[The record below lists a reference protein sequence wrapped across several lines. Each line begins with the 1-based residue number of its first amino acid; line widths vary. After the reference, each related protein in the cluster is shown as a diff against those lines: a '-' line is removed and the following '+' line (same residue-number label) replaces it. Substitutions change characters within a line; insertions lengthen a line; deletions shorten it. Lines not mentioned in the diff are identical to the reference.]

1 MDSYIGRKKG
11 PNNVLISKNN
21 IQCKFE
27 DDNNT
32 YLLIGGASSEI
43 VSGEILRDI
52 LMPTLDYF
60 SYNMEC
66 LERNIPVKPLS
77 LHTSIG
83 LSPSINEFLLS
94 LEPHIPISWK
104 KEKDWVVTLQ
114 VEGSSAVHAA
124 VDIIFQKNIQSG
136 NYSKYIAVGESSYHG
151 PSSTSFGNG
160 GGSHFV
166 NIKQVTYPVPQIKYK
181 RKDESW
187 SNFLD
192 RIEKN
197 LYKFLEE
204 NYNEIKIVLIE
215 PQWGSAGEGQ
225 FWPVDLLRKFVN
237 MARQYGIYVISDEIM
252 CGLGRH
258 GRGKTFLV
266 DSLNIEVDAILFGK
280 SIATGAFPLSGAILK
295 EGFNYFQKKEITP
308 LQSHTYS
315 HGANILALLSAIQV
329 LNYLPNLIPNVKK
342 IGACIG
348 DLFDKL
354 KPNRNIYVS
363 GQGCLWGIYINYN
376 NLPFTKEILYKK
388 LHENRV
394 IVYFIPHGILITP
407 IYNSKLKLIKEAIT
421 KIIKVLNILI
431 TQGGKVEIEQ
441 SIK

>member
-1 MDSYIGRKKG
+1 MYKEIVKNLINLFKG
-11 PNNVLISKNN
+11 KNSVFDKNVKRWTKLPAGTERYRLEDILSKPDKE
-21 IQCKFE
+21 CLA
-27 DDNNT
+27 T
-32 YLLIGGASSEI
+32 YLIW
-43 VSGEILRDI
+43 
-52 LMPTLDYF
+52 TKF
-60 SYNMEC
+60 
-66 LERNIPVKPLS
+66 
-77 LHTSIG
+77 
-83 LSPSINEFLLS
+83 
-94 LEPHIPISWK
+94 WK

-266 DSLNIEVDAILFGK
+266 DSKK
-280 SIATGAFPLSGAILK
+280 SKFK
-295 EGFNYFQKKEITP
+295 F
-308 LQSHTYS
+308 
-315 HGANILALLSAIQV
+315 
-329 LNYLPNLIPNVKK
+329 
-342 IGACIG
+342 
-348 DLFDKL
+348 
-354 KPNRNIYVS
+354 
-363 GQGCLWGIYINYN
+363 
-376 NLPFTKEILYKK
+376 
-388 LHENRV
+388 
-394 IVYFIPHGILITP
+394 
-407 IYNSKLKLIKEAIT
+407 
-421 KIIKVLNILI
+421 
-431 TQGGKVEIEQ
+431 
-441 SIK
+441 